1 MADVQRRQNR
11 SRTNSDLQTGSAN
24 STIRMMDT
32 SNLERQMASGKLLR
46 MGSSG
51 MEVTELQ
58 KLLQVTPTG
67 KFDEATYDAVVDFQN
82 RYKLGIDG
90 IVGGATF
97 QTLFGLKSAG
107 DANGILFELGTA
119 GASAT
124 TARQDGLREGGEMAS
139 QAMAQTDWNR
149 VSQYEALFL
158 TAAAEYEVPPALL
171 MAIASR
177 ETRGG
182 NSLNEDGFSKYDGQG
197 FGMMQVDKNFHSPE
211 GGAFSIEHVRQ
222 AASILKGMLD
232 QVGDKFPD
240 WSDAQKLQGAVAAYN
255 KGSGRVRSWGG
266 VDRNTT
272 GGDYSSDVW
281 VRARYFAVKMG
292 EKLKVENQ

>member
-11 SRTNSDLQTGSAN
+11 TRTNPDLVTGSAN
-24 STIRMMDT
+24 STIRMMDV
-32 SNLERQMASGKLLR
+32 SNLERQMQSGKLLR

-51 MEVTELQ
+51 LEVSELQ
-58 KLLQVTPTG
+58 KILQV
-67 KFDEATYDAVVDFQN
+67 EATGQFDQATHDAVVDFQN
-82 RYKLGIDG
+82 RYNLGIDG
-90 IVGGATF
+90 IVGGATYA
-97 QTLFGLKSAG
+97 TLAGLKSAG
-107 DANGILFELGTA
+107 DANAILFEHGTT
-119 GASAT
+119 GASGAT
-124 TARQDGLREGGEMAS
+124 ASQDGLRSGGEMAS

-197 FGMMQVDKNFHSPE
+197 FGLMQVDKNHHTPE

-240 WSDAQKLQGAVAAYN
+240 WSDSQKLQGAVAAYN

-266 VDRNTT
+266 LDRNTT
-272 GGDYSSDVW
+272 GGDYSADVW
-281 VRARYFAVKMG
+281 VRARYFSVKMG
-292 EKLKVENQ
+292 EKLKLDSQ

>member
-11 SRTNSDLQTGSAN
+11 SRTNPELITGSAN
-24 STIRMMDT
+24 STIRMMDI
-32 SNLERQMASGKLLR
+32 SNLERQMAAGKLLR

-51 MEVTELQ
+51 LEVSELQ
-58 KLLQVTPTG
+58 KLLQVEVTG
-67 KFDEATYDAVVDFQN
+67 QFDQGTHDAVVDFQN
-82 RYKLGIDG
+82 RYNLGIDG
-90 IVGGATF
+90 IVGGATYA
-97 QTLFGLKSAG
+97 TLAGLKSAG
-107 DANGILFELGTA
+107 DANAILFEHGTQ

-124 TARQDGLREGGEMAS
+124 TARQDGLRAGGEMAS
-139 QAMAQTDWNR
+139 QAMAQNDWQR

-158 TAAAEYEVPPALL
+158 TAAMEYEVPPALL

-182 NSLNEDGFSKYDGQG
+182 TALDSEGYSKYDGQG
-197 FGMMQVDKNFHSPE
+197 FGLMQVDKNHHTPE

-222 AASILKGMLD
+222 AASILRGMLD
-232 QVGDKFPD
+232 NVSDKFPD
-240 WSDAQKLQGAVAAYN
+240 WSDSQKLQGAVAAYN

-266 VDRNTT
+266 LDRNTT

-281 VRARYFAVKMG
+281 TRARYFSVKMG
-292 EKLKVENQ
+292 EKLKIEGQ